1 LAKTAEFGDRVLV
14 ELEDADDRGFL
25 PFSATQ
31 PPRHQDDVSAYA
43 RGLSTM
49 KRQAPRSFLVIVSHL
64 VWV

>member
-31 PPRHQDDVSAYA
+31 PIGGPP
-43 RGLSTM
+43 L
-49 KRQAPRSFLVIVSHL
+49 LVTRFA
-64 VWV
+64 